1 MEAVGAGA
9 AGVHSAGMGGVANAH
24 ATVEAVTPSK
34 STASTPYERDI
45 ARDLVKHGL
54 IVAPFAV
61 GVGALAEGW
70 AGAAAV
76 AVALGVVLVNYL
88 IAGTAQSWAASKNSP
103 GLLGGTILVSLIVR
117 MVVVIVALSVL
128 RHRSFLNYPTFGIA
142 IVVSYIGL
150 LAWEAKSVQ
159 LSLAFPGLKPG
170 KD

>member
-1 MEAVGAGA
+1 VEA
-9 AGVHSAGMGGVANAH
+9 
-24 ATVEAVTPSK
+24 AVTPTAS
-34 STASTPYERDI
+34 STAYERDI

-61 GVGALAEGW
+61 GAGALFQGW
-70 AGAAAV
+70 AGAVAV
-76 AVALGVVLVNYL
+76 AVALGVVLVNYI
-88 IAGTAQSWAASKNSP
+88 IAGTAQSWAAAKDSP

-117 MVVVIVALSVL
+117 FVVVIVALSLL
-128 RHRSFLNYPTFGIA
+128 RSRSFLDYTTFGIA
-142 IVVSYIGL
+142 IVVSHLGL